1 MKEWAMID
9 MRLLAWGDVWASP
22 LLYVSFGMVGVLVAQ
37 LIGHQRTL
45 HGGRVHPVWSD
56 GWKLLFFAIFSG
68 FIASMVLSLF
78 TFSLDEFTIIT
89 LWVITCGC
97 ALLRMRYV
105 CLAYSVGLLGIG
117 HVLGNVIAP
126 TSQWPAGIQ
135 LFWMKLQD
143 VHMPTLFVLVGI
155 VHVIEALFV
164 VLRGM
169 RWVMPLF
176 LEGPRTKTV
185 GGYAWAILLPLP
197 LFVWTHATE
206 ATVPRVAVGGWAD
219 AIGGQASALTAMALP
234 VCAGLFVMVKSGV
247 QRARAKQAMRTLLMY
262 ACIIGGAGAGLLFIE
277 QETPHT
283 VSAFGQ
289 AIMLFFS
296 LYCIGGHEWIV
307 YRLGSLKWTQ
317 LTQDARGMRVL
328 AVMHRSVAERLGIT
342 SGEIVAKMNGMRVRN
357 MTDLLIAR
365 QKNPTFVKLE
375 VIDERGENRFVQQ
388 AVYEEDAALLGIVY
402 APTDEITHV
411 VRPRMGGLFGLLQR
425 ERLPRK

>member
-22 LLYVSFGMVGVLVAQ
+22 MLYVAFGMVGVLVSQ

-68 FIASMVLSLF
+68 FLASMVLSLF
-78 TFSLDEFTIIT
+78 VFSLDEFTVIT

-117 HVLGNVIAP
+117 HVFGNVIAP

-143 VHMPTLFVLVGI
+143 VHMPTLFLLVGI

-164 VLRGM
+164 VLRGT
-169 RWVMPLF
+169 RWAMPLF

-197 LFVWTHATE
+197 LFVWTHAAE
-206 ATVPRVAVGGWAD
+206 SIIPRVAVGGWAE
-219 AIGGQASALTAMALP
+219 AIGEQGSSLTAMALP

-247 QRARAKQAMRTLLMY
+247 QRVWAKKAMRTLLVF
-262 ACIIGGAGAGLLFIE
+262 ACIIGGAGFLLME
-277 QETPHT
+277 QETAHT
-283 VSAFGQ
+283 ASWVEPAMV
-289 AIMLFFS
+289 MLFS

-307 YRLGSLKWTQ
+307 YRLGSIKWTQ

-328 AVMHRSVAERLGIT
+328 TVMHQSVAERLGIT
-342 SGEIVAKMNGMRVRN
+342 SGEIIAKMNGMRVRN

-411 VRPRMGGLFGLLQR
+411 VRPQIGGLFGFLQR